1 MAMEFVG
8 QEVHQESPM
17 GCGGSKT
24 KPALSAFDQRVSESL
39 RKFKEQYDK
48 VKKGH
53 INSFDQVI
61 LKFPK
66 IHNAFQEV
74 KKLFNSCDDDGNG
87 TLDYGEIKP
96 IMEKLGT
103 QTMTDEEISTVFNE
117 ADMYQNNQLTHKEF
131 MVCLALGYVLGDIKV
146 ENSEGLGGEVKQ
158 AFDDVLGAYFIF
170 DVDGGGTLDKEEV
183 MRQMQSKEG
192 AFKSASAASVLTK
205 ERWAEMDW
213 DHDGNISFK
222 EFFWAFQKWIGSEDG
237 TDED

>member
-66 IHNAFQEV
+66 IHKAFGSLR
-74 KKLFNSCDDDGNG
+74 LFSN
-87 TLDYGEIKP
+87 IP
-96 IMEKLGT
+96 INI
-103 QTMTDEEISTVFNE
+103 Q
-117 ADMYQNNQLTHKEF
+117 
-131 MVCLALGYVLGDIKV
+131 AL
-146 ENSEGLGGEVKQ
+146 
-158 AFDDVLGAYFIF
+158 
-170 DVDGGGTLDKEEV
+170 
-183 MRQMQSKEG
+183 R
-192 AFKSASAASVLTK
+192 
-205 ERWAEMDW
+205 
-213 DHDGNISFK
+213 
-222 EFFWAFQKWIGSEDG
+222 
-237 TDED
+237 